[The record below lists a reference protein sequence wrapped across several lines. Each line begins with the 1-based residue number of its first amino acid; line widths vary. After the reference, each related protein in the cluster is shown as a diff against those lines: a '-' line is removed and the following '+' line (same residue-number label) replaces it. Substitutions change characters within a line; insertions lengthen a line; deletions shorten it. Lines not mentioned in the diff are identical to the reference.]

1 MAVTPSHHWED
12 LFPHSAGSHKFN
24 PRCLWKMSCSYVK
37 PWQAVER
44 ESDHLCIWKIENYLF
59 MLVLLHGTWGYCWGI
74 PWGWK
79 KLLINTDT
87 DTDTLAPVSRTQTSL
102 VLFILL
108 SFFFNQVPFPLIP
121 RLLTKDSGHQ
131 LLYFGVDPSDSVQS
145 HCVYACAATKKRK
158 FRNRNEEQRFF
169 CQVKNKLRHGPPMN
183 EAHCYS

>member
-44 ESDHLCIWKIENYLF
+44 ESDHLCIWKTENYLF
-59 MLVLLHGTWGYCWGI
+59 TLVLLHGTWGYCWGI

-79 KLLINTDT
+79 KLWINTDT
-87 DTDTLAPVSRTQTSL
+87 DTDTLARVSWTQTSL
-102 VLFILL
+102 VL
-108 SFFFNQVPFPLIP
+108 SFYSAFFLTKSPFPSFQGYLQKTVVISFCTFE
-121 RLLTKDSGHQ
+121 LTPPI
-131 LLYFGVDPSDSVQS
+131 LYSPIVFMPARQRR
-145 HCVYACAATKKRK
+145 KRK